1 MKHFRSKIDL
11 VSQEIGAMNVNPYPL
26 QADEV
31 DIEANIPIGKRNV
44 NNMAILL
51 AIDNYDDINFTKQ
64 NFQEEMEKYLG
75 YMQNLLE
82 WMITNYIH
90 QNHGKW
96 KMVLKK

>member
-1 MKHFRSKIDL
+1 
-11 VSQEIGAMNVNPYPL
+11 MNVNPYPL

-51 AIDNYDDINFTKQ
+51 AIDNYDDINFTEK
-64 NFQEEMEKYLG
+64 NFQEEMGKYLG
-75 YMQNLLE
+75 YICKIFLE

-96 KMVLKK
+96 KMALKK

>member
-1 MKHFRSKIDL
+1 
-11 VSQEIGAMNVNPYPL
+11 MNVNPYPL

-51 AIDNYDDINFTKQ
+51 AIDNYDDINFTETK
-64 NFQEEMEKYLG
+64 FSGRDGKIFRLYSKIF
-75 YMQNLLE
+75 LE

-96 KMVLKK
+96 KMVLQKVIWKKYLIHIKV